1 MSRVLLVGLGEVGIR
16 AARQLIDTEGIDR
29 VLIAGHR
36 NKGVAE
42 LAETFGAKAEAIEFR
57 PGDPL
62 PDVDAVACA
71 LPDDLDVKVVTTAVE
86 QGVDVASC
94 TDAAPTI
101 DRIRALADSARARA
115 VTVALGCGL
124 APGLSDVLARHG
136 AQAFDEVDEIGV
148 ARFGCAGPSS
158 VSTVRAERSAR
169 ARDWY
174 DGAWRSTDR
183 PAEEIVWFPE
193 PIAAR
198 DCRTVTAGASLLVDA
213 FPGVPCIGVRLGE
226 AQRRRF
232 ALSRQRL
239 GDEGEWGATRVEIYG
254 RRGRERDVVVYGVIE
269 RTAVAAGTVLALTT
283 AQLCGAAGAT
293 IHRPGVHGLA
303 ALVEPVPFL
312 SELSARG
319 VRVATFEGASVG

>member
-1 MSRVLLVGLGEVGIR
+1 VSSVLLVGLGDVGIR
-16 AARQLIDTEGIDR
+16 AARQLVETDGIDR
-29 VLIAGHR
+29 VLLAGHR
-36 NKGVAE
+36 HRGVEE
-42 LAETFGAKAEAIEFR
+42 LAETFGDRAEASEFR

-71 LPDDLDVKVVTTAVE
+71 LPDDLDVKVVTTAVA
-86 QGVDVASC
+86 QGIAVASS

-101 DRIRALADSARARA
+101 DRLRALSDMARSRE

-136 AQAFDEVDEIGV
+136 AQAFDEVDEITV
-148 ARFGCAGPSS
+148 ARFGCSGAAS
-158 VSTVRAERSAR
+158 VATVRAELCGR

-174 DGAWRSTDR
+174 DGAWRSTAR

-193 PIAAR
+193 PIGAR
-198 DCRTVTAGASLLVDA
+198 DCRTVTAGVSLLVDA
-213 FPGVPCIGVRLGE
+213 FPGVPCVGVRLGE

-232 ALSRQRL
+232 AMHRRV

-269 RTAVAAGTVLALTT
+269 RTAVAAGTVLALVA
-283 AQLCGAAGAT
+283 AQLCGAGGST

-312 SELSARG
+312 SELAARG
-319 VRVATFEGASVG
+319 VRVATFEGAPVG

>member
-1 MSRVLLVGLGEVGIR
+1 MSRVLLVGLGAVGLR
-16 AARQLIDTEGIDR
+16 AARQLVETEGIDR
-29 VLIAGHR
+29 VLLAGHR
-36 NKGVAE
+36 HRRVAE
-42 LAETFGAKAEAIEFR
+42 LAETFGDRAEATDFR

-86 QGVDVASC
+86 QGIDVASC
-94 TDAAPTI
+94 ADTAPTI
-101 DRIRALADSARARA
+101 ERLRALAPSARTGG

-124 APGLSDVLARHG
+124 APGLSDLLAKHG
-136 AQAFDEVDEIGV
+136 ASAFDEVDEICV
-148 ARFGCAGPSS
+148 ARFGCAGGAS
-158 VSTVRAERSAR
+158 VAAVRAERGAP

-174 DGAWRSTDR
+174 EGAWRATDR

-198 DCRTVTAGASLLVDA
+198 DCRTVTAGVALLIDA

-232 ALSRQRL
+232 ALRRRV

-269 RTAVAAGTVLALTT
+269 HTAVAAGTVLALAT

-293 IHRPGVHGLA
+293 LHRPGVHGLA
-303 ALVEPVPFL
+303 ALAEPVQFL
-312 SELSARG
+312 TELSKRG
-319 VRVATFEGASVG
+319 VRVATFEGAPVG

>member
-1 MSRVLLVGLGEVGIR
+1 MSRVLLVGLGDVGIR
-16 AARQLIDTEGIDR
+16 AARQLIDTDGVDR
-29 VLIAGHR
+29 VLLAGHR
-36 NKGVAE
+36 NRRVAE
-42 LAETFGAKAEAIEFR
+42 LAETFGDRAEATDFR

-62 PDVDAVACA
+62 PDVDVVACA

-86 QGVDVASC
+86 QGIAVASC

-101 DRIRALADSARARA
+101 ERLRALGDSARSRA
-115 VTVALGCGL
+115 ITVAIGCGL

-136 AQAFDEVDEIGV
+136 AEAFDEVDEITV
-148 ARFGCAGPSS
+148 ARFGCAGPAS
-158 VSTVRAERSAR
+158 VATVRAERTAR

-174 DGAWRSTDR
+174 DGAWRSTAR

-193 PIAAR
+193 PVGAR
-198 DCRTVTAGASLLVDA
+198 DCRTVTGGTALLVDA
-213 FPGVPCIGVRLGE
+213 FPGVPCVGSWLGE

-232 ALSRQRL
+232 AMRRRV

-269 RTAVAAGTVLALTT
+269 RTAVAAGTVLALTA
-283 AQLCGAAGAT
+283 AQLGGAGGVT

-303 ALVEPVPFL
+303 ALVDPVPFL
-312 SELSARG
+312 SELAARG
-319 VRVATFEGASVG
+319 VRVATFEGAPVG